1 MDAVAARGVD
11 RSIAVAGLRLPL
23 AALLL
28 CISAVPAWSQS
39 EDAANLVV
47 AQASLAGS
55 DDPMQPRMEISTR
68 TLPRF
73 DNSDGATHTSRIDMS
88 LLAPR
93 RSALGLSLGMTS
105 TDGRGLSG
113 ARPFSGASPS
123 LDLGLHW
130 RYILDRN
137 YRFDVSA
144 WRRMSPMDAAR
155 LIQDRESNYG
165 ARVEMHIASSSRPHS
180 GFVADRGF
188 LGFQLEGGGRI
199 TLRRSGGQPM
209 IYYRTKF

>member
-1 MDAVAARGVD
+1 MDAVAGHGID
-11 RSIAVAGLRLPL
+11 RSVAVAGLRLAL
-23 AALLL
+23 AAPLSFVFAL
-28 CISAVPAWSQS
+28 PAWAQS
-39 EDAANLVV
+39 GGAANLVV
-47 AQASLAGS
+47 TQASFA
-55 DDPMQPRMEISTR
+55 DPTARMQPRMEISTR

-73 DNSDGATHTSRIDMS
+73 DNTDGATRIDMS

-93 RSALGLSLGMTS
+93 RSALGLTLGMTS
-105 TDGRGLSG
+105 TDGRSLSS
-113 ARPFSGASPS
+113 ARPFSGAAPS

-130 RYILDRN
+130 RYTSGSS

-144 WRRMSPMDAAR
+144 WRRVSPVDAAS
-155 LIQDRESNYG
+155 LIQNRDLNYG
-165 ARVEMHIASSSRPHS
+165 ARVEMHFASRPRS
-180 GFVADRGF
+180 AFVADRGF

>member
-1 MDAVAARGVD
+1 MDAVVALGGD
-11 RSIAVAGLRLPL
+11 QTIAVAGLRLPL
-23 AALLL
+23 TALLL
-28 CISAVPAWSQS
+28 CLPALPAWAQS
-39 EDAANLVV
+39 EDVANLVV
-47 AQASLAGS
+47 AQASFA
-55 DDPMQPRMEISTR
+55 DPKVPMQPRMEISAR

-73 DNSDGATHTSRIDMS
+73 DNTDGATSSSRIDMS

-93 RSALGLSLGMTS
+93 RSALGPSLGMTS

-130 RYILDRN
+130 RYTLDSS

-144 WRRMSPMDAAR
+144 WRRISPVDAAS
-155 LIQDRESNYG
+155 LIQDREANYG

-180 GFVADRGF
+180 GFVADHGF
-188 LGFQLEGGGRI
+188 RGFQLEGGGRI
-199 TLRRSGGQPM
+199 TVRRSGGQPM